1 MLNLRQLIE
10 FIINDY
16 PLRNSP
22 AFNKAQFKGNSIV
35 NVLNKGLNGIE
46 NKYIFLT
53 EDYVSKG
60 SAGQGNWAVIP
71 WIGLFDKKVSTS
83 AEKGFDIVYL
93 FSADLERVYLSLNQG
108 WSFYNKTYGRAKGLT
123 NIQKVAKYWQMNL
136 INKTS
141 RMSTGNID
149 LGASQFKG
157 TKLPEGYERGN
168 ILSIEYNADNLPTN
182 EIMITDLLDMKVLLK
197 ELKLMMVSY
206 DDIGQSIKYVLN
218 QQSFSVDEEKVV
230 YEVSQFD
237 TKQKNIK
244 LTEGPKEKLERVLS
258 SRHINKT
265 DYELKEKVNSKIGF
279 SGEILILNYERQK
292 LIDAGRNDL
301 AEKVEQVSE
310 TQGDGLGYDIKSYDV
325 QGNSVFIEVKATTGD
340 IDTPFYLSENEL
352 NMSHNHKDEYVL
364 ARVYDLLGNCRFYI
378 VTGDLSEK
386 LKLKPKN
393 YIAFP
398 KDDN

>member
-10 FIINDY
+10 FVINDY

-182 EIMITDLLDMKVLLK
+182 EIMITDLLDMKVLP
-197 ELKLMMVSY
+197 KL
-206 DDIGQSIKYVLN
+206 Q
-218 QQSFSVDEEKVV
+218 
-230 YEVSQFD
+230 
-237 TKQKNIK
+237 
-244 LTEGPKEKLERVLS
+244 
-258 SRHINKT
+258 
-265 DYELKEKVNSKIGF
+265 
-279 SGEILILNYERQK
+279 
-292 LIDAGRNDL
+292 
-301 AEKVEQVSE
+301 
-310 TQGDGLGYDIKSYDV
+310 
-325 QGNSVFIEVKATTGD
+325 
-340 IDTPFYLSENEL
+340 
-352 NMSHNHKDEYVL
+352 
-364 ARVYDLLGNCRFYI
+364 
-378 VTGDLSEK
+378 
-386 LKLKPKN
+386 
-393 YIAFP
+393 
-398 KDDN
+398 